1 LGPQGKGPN
10 PDVVSRLVGG
20 ERPSNAYR
28 TLLRDRDYRYW
39 FSSTLI
45 SSLGDWAGI
54 VALPILVSALTP
66 SGSRLALF
74 ALGGVMMVRLLPN
87 ILFGPLGGVL
97 ADRYD
102 RKRLMVVTDLV
113 RGALFLGIA
122 FSRDLVA
129 LLALTFIVECMSLLF
144 VSAKDASLP
153 LIVDKEHLTEANQL
167 NVLVTYGSLPL
178 GAALA
183 SVATGVSG
191 LMGGR
196 GAIFTATLVLFFNA
210 VSFLLAAAL
219 IAQLR
224 LPPHGRRSAA
234 HDDSPGFLQE
244 LVEGLKFINDLPMVR
259 SLILGVVGVFFG
271 AGVVVGLGPEFVR
284 TALGRSEDD
293 FTLLMTAVGGGLVL
307 GIAAVGWI
315 SKRIRKERLFPVSLA
330 ATAASA
336 TVMATLPSF
345 TAVLA
350 TSVVLG
356 AAAGMSFVMGYTLL
370 QEYTRDEVR
379 SRTFATFY
387 TATRLALF
395 ASLGLAPFVAG
406 SIGRFAVSIGD
417 FSYTMSGLRISIVLG
432 GLVALLAALSAGN
445 GMYRALRDMEGKG
458 RTVALPEVEAQADLG
473 GVFVCF
479 EGVEGSGKSTQMR
492 ALAAVLEAEG
502 YPVVT
507 TREPGGSFL
516 AERIRELLL
525 DPDSLGIDDR
535 AEALLYA
542 AARADHVAQVIRP
555 SLAQGKVVLCDR
567 YVDSSLAYQGRARG
581 LGEDYVLQISRWATG
596 GLLPHATVLLRLDPA
611 EGMRRVIER
620 ARRTADPGG
629 TEPTG
634 ITDDTGPVGD
644 RMERE
649 DAEFHREVA
658 AAFLDLARRRRD
670 RFVVVDARGGVDT
683 VTRQIRSGLHPWLP
697 LAPGRAAPSDATSSA
712 AGPTTRRT
720 APPATGTPAL

>member
-1 LGPQGKGPN
+1 MTAGPTRPGAPDPTPGTGGADPRLDGPSPQ
-10 PDVVSRLVGG
+10 PDAVGG
-20 ERPSNAYR
+20 LVDGESRTNAYR
-28 TLLRDRDYRYW
+28 ALLRDRDYRYW
-39 FSSTLI
+39 FSSTLV

-74 ALGGVMMVRLLPN
+74 ALGSVMMVRLLPN

-102 RKRLMVVTDLV
+102 RKRLMVATDLLRAV
-113 RGALFLGIA
+113 LFLGVA

-153 LIVDKEHLTEANQL
+153 LIVDRRHLTEANQL

-183 SVATGVSG
+183 GVATGISG
-191 LMGGR
+191 LLGGR
-196 GAIFTATLVLFFNA
+196 GAIFTATVVLVFNA
-210 VSFLLAAAL
+210 MSFLLAAAL

-224 LPPHGRRSAA
+224 LPPHGRRSGANP
-234 HDDSPGFLQE
+234 DSPGVLQE
-244 LVEGLKFINDLPMVR
+244 LVEGLRFINDLPLVR

-307 GIAAVGWI
+307 GIVVVGWI
-315 SKRIRKERLFPVSLA
+315 TKRVRKERLFPISLA
-330 ATAASA
+330 ATAAAA
-336 TVMATLPSF
+336 TVIATLPSF

-350 TSVVLG
+350 TSVLLG
-356 AAAGMSFVMGYTLL
+356 TAAGMSFVMGYTLL

-406 SIGRFAVSIGD
+406 SIGRFSVSIGA

-432 GLVALLAALSAGN
+432 GLVALLAALTAGN
-445 GMYRALRDMEGKG
+445 GMYRALRTDSRRGTPALLGVETDIDVGG
-458 RTVALPEVEAQADLG
+458 LFVA
-473 GVFVCF
+473 F
-479 EGVEGSGKSTQMR
+479 EGVEGSGKSTQLELLAS
-492 ALAAVLEAEG
+492 ALRAEG
-502 YPVVT
+502 HQVVT
-507 TREPGGSFL
+507 TREPGGSL
-516 AERIRELLL
+516 IAERVRELLL
-525 DPDSLGIDDR
+525 DPASVSMEHR

-542 AARADHVAQVIRP
+542 AARADHVAKVIRP
-555 SLAQGKVVLCDR
+555 ALAEGKVVLCDR
-567 YVDSSLAYQGRARG
+567 FVDSSLAYQGHARG
-581 LGEDYVLQISRWATG
+581 LGEDYVLQINHWATG
-596 GLLPHATVLLRLDPA
+596 GLLPHVTVLLHLEPED
-611 EGMRRVIER
+611 GLRRVA
-620 ARRTADPGG
+620 ARGRRPGA
-629 TEPTG
+629 
-634 ITDDTGPVGD
+634 GPGPDGD

-649 DAEFHREVA
+649 GRDFHRQVA
-658 AAFLDLARRRRD
+658 EAFLDMARRRHS
-670 RFVVVDARGGVDT
+670 RFVVVDARADVDN
-683 VTRQIRSGLHPWLP
+683 VSRQVRSGLHPWLP
-697 LAPGRAAPSDATSSA
+697 LPQPSPAPPTTGSSA
-712 AGPTTRRT
+712 R
-720 APPATGTPAL
+720 